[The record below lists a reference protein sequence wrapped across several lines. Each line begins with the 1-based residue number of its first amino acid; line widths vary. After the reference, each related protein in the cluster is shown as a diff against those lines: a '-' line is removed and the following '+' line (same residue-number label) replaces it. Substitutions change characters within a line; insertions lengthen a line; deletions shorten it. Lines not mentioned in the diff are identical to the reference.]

1 MSLAKQGASAA
12 DVLDALA
19 ALRAGDLPTHGG
31 RTWAYVY
38 DSGLAGLDELAHR
51 AAEAVTGLNGLDPT
65 VFPSLLAMENEVVGA
80 AAALLGGGPTTVGT
94 VTSGGTE
101 SILLAV
107 KAARDGAARED
118 AAAAEAAPGGDGAAR
133 GQRVQMVAPVTAHAA
148 FAKAAEY
155 FQVEL
160 VPVGVDPV
168 TFRPDP
174 GDVAAAITERTVL
187 VVASAPSYA
196 HGVIDPVT
204 EIAALA
210 AERGIR
216 CHVDACIGGWV
227 LPFWRQLGVEVPD
240 FDFRVPGVTS
250 ISVDLHKYAYAPKG
264 TSVLLHRDAALRRSQ
279 FFAFAD
285 WPGYSMI
292 NATMQSTKS
301 AAPLAAAWAV
311 LGHLGEEGY
320 RELASRTL
328 DATRTLI
335 AGVSAV
341 EGLRV
346 LGPPQAS
353 LVAFGASPDGPDLF
367 VLADEL
373 TARGWYVQPQFALGE
388 LPANLHLTVTAAS
401 AGSIGQFLAD
411 LREAVGAAREHG
423 PVVVDAGI
431 VEYLRSLDPSTLT
444 PEEFA
449 GLLAV
454 GGLAPGGEGSFVLP
468 ARMAEINALLAAAPP
483 RLRERLLIEF
493 FTLLYTP

>member
-1 MSLAKQGASAA
+1 MSLARRGAPAA
-12 DVLDALA
+12 DVLATLS
-19 ALRAGDLPTHGG
+19 ALRADDLPTHGG

-38 DSGLAGLDELAHR
+38 DSGLAGLDGLAHR

-80 AAALLGGGPTTVGT
+80 AASLLGGGPSTVGT

-107 KAARDGAARED
+107 KAARDGRRD
-118 AAAAEAAPGGDGAAR
+118 VRSP
-133 GQRVQMVAPVTAHAA
+133 QLVAPVTAHAA

-160 VPVGVDPV
+160 VSVDVDPV

-174 GDVAAAITERTVL
+174 ADVAAAITERTVL

-196 HGVIDPVT
+196 HGVVDPVA

-210 AERGIR
+210 AARSIR

-264 TSVLLHRDAALRRSQ
+264 TSVLLHRDPSLRRSQ

-311 LGHLGEEGY
+311 LRHLGEEGY
-320 RELASRTL
+320 LGLAERTL
-328 DATRTLI
+328 DATRALI
-335 AGVSAV
+335 AGVAAV
-341 EGLRV
+341 TGLHV
-346 LGPPQAS
+346 LGPPEAS
-353 LVAFGASPDGPDLF
+353 LVAFGATPEGPDLF

-388 LPANLHLTVTAAS
+388 LPTNLHLTVTAAS
-401 AGSIGQFLAD
+401 APKIEPFLVD
-411 LREAVGAAREHG
+411 LGDAVVAAHAHGA
-423 PVVVDAGI
+423 VSVDARI
-431 VEYLRSLDPSTLT
+431 VAFLRGLDPSTLSS
-444 PEEFA
+444 EEFA

-454 GGLAPGGEGSFVLP
+454 AGLAPGDDEGAFALP
-468 ARMAEINALLAAAPP
+468 VRMAGINALLAAAPP

-493 FTLLYTP
+493 FGLLYKP